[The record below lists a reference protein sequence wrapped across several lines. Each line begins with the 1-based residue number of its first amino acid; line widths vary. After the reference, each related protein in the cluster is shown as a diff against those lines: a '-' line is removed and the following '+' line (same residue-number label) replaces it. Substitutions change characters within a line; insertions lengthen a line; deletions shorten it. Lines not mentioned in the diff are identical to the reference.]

1 MNVSIRLLRYFI
13 ATAETGSTAAAAKT
27 LNVSQPSISVA
38 IRDLEGLFQQ
48 PLFSRDRSPGMTLT
62 HFGARKLVEARQIVS
77 AAKVFEADDGAEGEE
92 GVAGEISIGVFTTIA
107 ARYLP
112 IILRLAKERF
122 PRLQINF
129 IEGDLAKLESL
140 LSSQQIELALTYD
153 VGLPAS
159 IDMECIAEL
168 EPYALVHIGSEL
180 ARQPGPLSLHQ
191 LAQKPFILI
200 DLPHSRDF
208 LLSPFWQYNLSPT
221 IRYRTTSIEVAKG
234 MVANG
239 LGVSL
244 LITSTESPAI
254 VEKPI
259 KEKILRQRLVIARAK
274 QITQT
279 RTSCLLAECMRDGAA
294 EVLARQMTLQNAEA
308 R

>member
-13 ATAETGSTAAAAKT
+13 ATAETGSTAGAAKM

-38 IRDLEGLFQQ
+38 IRDLESLFQQ

-62 HFGARKLVEARQIVS
+62 HFGTRKLAEARQIVS
-77 AAKVFEADDGAEGEE
+77 AAQVFEADNGAGEE
-92 GVAGEISIGVFTTIA
+92 EGFAGEIRVGVFTTIA
-107 ARYLP
+107 AHYLP
-112 IILRLAKERF
+112 VALRLAREHF
-122 PRLQINF
+122 PRLQISF

-140 LSSQQIELALTYD
+140 LTSQQIELALTYD

-159 IDMECIAEL
+159 IEMECVAEL

-180 ARQPGPLSLHQ
+180 ARQPGPVSLQQ
-191 LAQKPFILI
+191 LAQEPFILI

-208 LLSPFWQYNLSPT
+208 LLSPFWQYNLTPT
-221 IRYRTTSIEVAKG
+221 IRYRTLSIEVAKS

-244 LITSTESPAI
+244 LITHTENPAV
-254 VEKPI
+254 VEKSI
-259 KEKILRQRLVIARAK
+259 KEKIMRQRLVIARA
-274 QITQT
+274 Q
-279 RTSCLLAECMRDGAA
+279 RTTPSRASLLFAECLRDGVA
-294 EVLARQMTLQNAEA
+294 EVLARQALLRDAVA
-308 R
+308 